1 MRTTVTLDPDTER
14 LIRRR
19 MAEKRISFKVALNEA
34 IRAGLA
40 APSGAVKFK
49 TRTFS
54 LGEPTID
61 LDRARQLAE
70 ALEDEE
76 IARRLHTG
84 K

>member
-1 MRTTVTLDPDTER
+1 MTLDPDTER

-19 MAEKRISFKVALNEA
+19 MAEKKISFKAALNEA

-40 APSGAVKFK
+40 APVRPSRFK
-49 TRTFS
+49 TRTFDM
-54 LGEPTID
+54 GRPTID
-61 LDRARQLAE
+61 LDQARRLAD

-76 IARRLHTG
+76 IARELQIG